1 MINERKHKCL
11 FQNDLSYK
19 KRGRSSAVSKDAS
32 KGSWSSSSVA
42 YQKSFDKNLRWA
54 FNFFSVR
61 ANLTVLKDAPTHSF
75 TLSSLTDTASNFFS
89 TAAQDLSREPLR
101 HCNKKNNLKIVS
113 AKTRNSN
120 TLFQAIVFEQ
130 GTWQCVVTSYLQWH
144 LFPFPWFV
152 HNQDQGL
159 KWEQVLSSFICR
171 CLVCS
176 LIISIFKS
184 ALAAFFPF
192 SMAWYAH
199 KAY

>member
-61 ANLTVLKDAPTHSF
+61 ANLTVLKDAPTHSL

-101 HCNKKNNLKIVS
+101 HCNKKITWKSFLPKLV
-113 AKTRNSN
+113 
-120 TLFQAIVFEQ
+120 TLIRYFRL
-130 GTWQCVVTSYLQWH
+130 S
-144 LFPFPWFV
+144 
-152 HNQDQGL
+152 
-159 KWEQVLSSFICR
+159 VLSKEPGSVSWLVTFSGIFFHFPDLYTTRIRVWSESKC
-171 CLVCS
+171 CLLSSVGV
-176 LIISIFKS
+176 LF
-184 ALAAFFPF
+184 AVWL
-192 SMAWYAH
+192 
-199 KAY
+199 

>member
-19 KRGRSSAVSKDAS
+19 KGRSSAVSKDAS

-61 ANLTVLKDAPTHSF
+61 ANLTVLKDAPTHSL

-176 LIISIFKS
+176 LW
-184 ALAAFFPF
+184 L
-192 SMAWYAH
+192 
-199 KAY
+199 